1 MTLFSQGAG
10 RWKLDALAN
19 KLFRFIPVVVVPGG
33 KGPQA
38 NKLDN
43 LFQKSFYFHI
53 MEAVGKNSELYSAS
67 YIKELQAHFPA
78 RFSFLKKL
86 RKKLKKIHAK
96 QKNGTFKL
104 DVVSAGLMA
113 LTSRVYEGD

>member
-1 MTLFSQGAG
+1 
-10 RWKLDALAN
+10 
-19 KLFRFIPVVVVPGG
+19 
-33 KGPQA
+33 
-38 NKLDN
+38 
-43 LFQKSFYFHI
+43 